1 MNLVLVF
8 FKSTGSLQKSINP
21 KNTKMNYIDFIIA
34 FEFGELDS
42 EAIVQGF
49 QKMIDDGTVWQL
61 QGSYGRAARDLIDS
75 GLCHY

>member
-1 MNLVLVF
+1 
-8 FKSTGSLQKSINP
+8 
-21 KNTKMNYIDFIIA
+21 MNYIDFIIA